1 LVRYFGEVDKHDCG
15 MCDVCL
21 RQGGQAKDVRAE
33 VERQLRKGAVG
44 VRQLVQM
51 LASDGYEQVGDVVRE
66 MIDRGEVRLDNDALL
81 HWV

>member
-1 LVRYFGEVDKHDCG
+1 
-15 MCDVCL
+15 
-21 RQGGQAKDVRAE
+21 
-33 VERQLRKGAVG
+33 